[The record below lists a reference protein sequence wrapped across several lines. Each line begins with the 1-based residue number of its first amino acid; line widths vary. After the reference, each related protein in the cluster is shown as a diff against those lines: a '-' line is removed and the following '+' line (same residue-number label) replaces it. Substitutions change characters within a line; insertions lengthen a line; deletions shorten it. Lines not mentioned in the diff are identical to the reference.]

1 MSINKETIPLLEFDD
16 SPAVFTPESFGRCV
30 KLPEKAVFAFVG
42 DFTDSY
48 AEACGAE
55 KVTEIE
61 TITRFF
67 PVYVTRY
74 RDEDI
79 CFIQAPMGAASA
91 AEMIEIL
98 IAGGVKTVL
107 AAGSCGV
114 LADIPE
120 NEFIIPERALRDE
133 GTSYHYVPASRFI
146 ELDRDMTD
154 TLCRCFDRR
163 GIPYRRTATWTT
175 DGLFRETQEK
185 VRARLSEGCEA
196 VDMECSALAAV
207 CRYRGVRFAQ
217 FFFTADSLADVDNY
231 DIRSFG
237 RAAQE
242 KALALCMDI
251 ITDM

>member
-1 MSINKETIPLLEFDD
+1 MNTEKELIPLLEFDD
-16 SPAVFTPESFGRCV
+16 SPAVFTPESFDRCV
-30 KLPEKAVFAFVG
+30 PLPEKAVFAFAG
-42 DFTDSY
+42 DCTDSY

-55 KVTEIE
+55 KVTEVE
-61 TITRFF
+61 TITRLF
-67 PVYVTRY
+67 PVYVTKHK
-74 RDEDI
+74 EQDI

-91 AEMIEIL
+91 AEMLEIL

-120 NEFIIPERALRDE
+120 NEFVIPERALRDE

-146 ELDRDMTD
+146 ELDKEMTD
-154 TLCRCFDRR
+154 ILCRCFDKR

-185 VRARLSEGCEA
+185 VKARLSEGCEV

-207 CRYRGVRFAQ
+207 CQYRGVRFAQ
-217 FFFTADSLADVDNY
+217 FFFTADSLADVENY
-231 DIRSFG
+231 DIRDFG

-242 KALALCMDI
+242 KALAMCVDI
-251 ITDM
+251 IADM